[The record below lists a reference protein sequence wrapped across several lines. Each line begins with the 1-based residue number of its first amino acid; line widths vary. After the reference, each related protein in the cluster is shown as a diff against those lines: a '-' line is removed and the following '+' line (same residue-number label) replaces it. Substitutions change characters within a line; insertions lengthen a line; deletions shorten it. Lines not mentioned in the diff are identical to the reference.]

1 MAEWSIRMLEYAHCL
16 IQPVGVTRFGA
27 FNEGTQPFSYSYAYL
42 RGEGHHVL
50 VDVGY
55 DKATYGGDLAER
67 YDVIDWQDADAV
79 LAKVGITPSDIDTVI
94 LTHAHYD
101 HMGNLS
107 KFPNARVYLQRRE
120 VERWQE
126 LLALGPKFSALSG
139 AIDPADVL
147 YAVELADSGR
157 LELVDGPRDDVLP
170 GVDLRPAFD
179 AHTEGSQ
186 YVVVRTGG
194 QRWVVTGD
202 NVFGY
207 VNVEGVGDGAYI
219 PIGFGTGSAIAS
231 LLLIDEMLSVAGD
244 SNRFVIVHE
253 KETFQRFPSVTGAD
267 RLSMAELRVAP
278 TDRSRLPQKGRQ

>member
-1 MAEWSIRMLEYAHCL
+1 MAEWSIRMLEYAHCPA
-16 IQPVGVTRFGA
+16 QPVGVTRFGA
-27 FNEGTQPFSYSYAYL
+27 FNEGTEPFSYSYVYL

-67 YDVIDWQDADAV
+67 YDVIDWQDADEV
-79 LAKVGITPSDIDTVI
+79 LAKVGITPADIDTVI

-126 LLALGPKFSALSG
+126 LLALGPRFSFLFGAL
-139 AIDPADVL
+139 DPADVL
-147 YAVELADSGR
+147 YAVELAETGR
-157 LELVDGPRDDVLP
+157 LELVEGSRDDVLP
-170 GVDLRPAFD
+170 GIDLRPAFD

-186 YVVVRTGG
+186 YVVVRTGE

-207 VNVEGVGDGAYI
+207 VNVEGTGDGAYV
-219 PIGFGTGSAIAS
+219 PIGFGSGSAIAS
-231 LLLIDEMLSVAGD
+231 LLLIDEMLEVAGD
-244 SNRFVIVHE
+244 PNRFVIVHE
-253 KETFQRFPSVTGAD
+253 KETFRRFPSVVGTD
-267 RLSMAELRVAP
+267 RLGMAELRVAGN
-278 TDRSRLPQKGRQ
+278 DRSHLTQEGGQ